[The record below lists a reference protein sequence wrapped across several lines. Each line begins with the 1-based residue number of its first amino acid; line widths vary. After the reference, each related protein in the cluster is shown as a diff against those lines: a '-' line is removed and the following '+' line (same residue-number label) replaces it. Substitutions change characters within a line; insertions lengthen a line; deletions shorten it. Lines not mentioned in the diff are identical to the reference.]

1 MYGGL
6 VYASSNMR
14 MRAAFLP
21 AIAVSKPGTQLWI
34 HASPDATELS
44 CMLWPSLG
52 VNQMKLVPTFN
63 AARTSAELPECR
75 FAHRAGLPV
84 IVVYDR
90 NGKWSSPR
98 FGLMEQPE
106 PLPSA
111 IAFQVWPEVSIRYT
125 NVGWFRVGWF
135 LSPETPKVIAPR
147 GALCFGWDCFV
158 RLSQP
163 CE

>member
-21 AIAVSKPGTQLWI
+21 AIAVSRPGTQLWI

-44 CMLWPSLG
+44 CMLWLSLG
-52 VNQMKLVPTFN
+52 VNQMKFVPAFR
-63 AARTSAELPECR
+63 AATTSAELPEWR
-75 FAHRAGLPV
+75 FAPRAGLPV

-98 FGLMEQPE
+98 FRLMEQPE
-106 PLPSA
+106 ALSSA
-111 IAFQVWPEVSIRYT
+111 IAFHVWPEVSIRST
-125 NVGWFRVGWF
+125 NVGWFRFGWF
-135 LSPETPKVIAPR
+135 PSPETPNVLAPMM
-147 GALCFGWDCFV
+147 AM
-158 RLSQP
+158 
-163 CE
+163 

>member
-1 MYGGL
+1 MYGGF

-14 MRAAFLP
+14 MSAAFLVP
-21 AIAVSKPGTQLWI
+21 MAVSRPGPQLWI
-34 HASPDATELS
+34 PASPDATELS
-44 CMLWPSLG
+44 CRLCLSWG
-52 VNQMKLVPTFN
+52 VNQMKFGPAFR
-63 AARTSAELPECR
+63 AATTSAELPECR

-111 IAFQVWPEVSIRYT
+111 IAFHVWPEVSIRST
-125 NVGWFRVGWF
+125 NVGWFRFGWF
-135 LSPETPKVIAPR
+135 PSPPTPKVLAPR
-147 GALCFGWDCFV
+147 IAM
-158 RLSQP
+158 
-163 CE
+163 